1 MKNYMK
7 TENEEKVPSFTSQP
21 SLPSQEELHASGR
34 APDPGLRV
42 TAPESAAGGLDK
54 ALHLPAPAR
63 RLATGLEISPDA
75 RQWQGIS

>member
-21 SLPSQEELHASGR
+21 SLPSQEELHASGG